1 MCIKCY
7 YMTCGNTYKFGR
19 TFLAQLMKQSQDC
32 TIYVYKV
39 LLHDVVIHYKFGR
52 TFLAELMKQS
62 QDCTIYVYKVLL
74 HDMW

>member
-1 MCIKCY
+1 MVIH
-7 YMTCGNTYKFGR
+7 
-19 TFLAQLMKQSQDC
+19 TFLAALMKQSQDC

-39 LLHDVVIHYKFGR
+39 LLHDVVIH
-52 TFLAELMKQS
+52 TFLAALMKQS